1 MEGGAV
7 GAAAV
12 GFARLRPRRA
22 RVRREPIDV
31 ELLSAEFAEPPT
43 RTEVEIVA
51 ALEVE
56 VRRMHES
63 RAATQPEPVPASD
76 PAVPEVRSDRRTER
90 TERASHRASTSTGG
104 SAIDPPTAGLPL
116 EQVRAWLEQ
125 VKGDLRKVQARV
137 EYLQFEQTRLQG
149 QHHLVTE
156 LISSTTVV

>member
-31 ELLSAEFAEPPT
+31 ELLTAELAEPPT
-43 RTEVEIVA
+43 RTELEIVA

-56 VRRMHES
+56 VRRMHEA
-63 RAATQPEPVPASD
+63 RAATQPEPVPAPD

-90 TERASHRASTSTGG
+90 TSHQASTSTGG

-116 EQVRAWLEQ
+116 EQVRAWLEK